1 MVPIVYIE
9 IIEVIDS
16 FALYEEKHVL
26 CSIHISV
33 FGKILIVSP

>member
-1 MVPIVYIE
+1 MVPIVYIK

-26 CSIHISV
+26 CSIPISV